1 MNRKWSIGLILFF
14 LLIAG
19 NVPLL
24 DAEPALAKA
33 GDAVIN
39 GSTVNVRSGP
49 GLSYSVEDSL
59 EKGDKVTILSQS
71 GDWFEI
77 ESDSGTGWIASWL
90 TAKTSN
96 GEPKTASAK
105 TAVSTVDRLNVRAE
119 PELSASV
126 LAQMNAGEGA
136 AVIGETG
143 DWLEVEFQ
151 NTRGFVSKQYISTSA
166 PTKAAPAPTKNEVS
180 SFEIAVDA
188 LNVRSKP
195 DLSSSVKAT
204 VKNGDIFPV
213 NSMQGNWVEIGL
225 SDGESGWVYA
235 FHGHLSDQ
243 SVKKAASPST
253 EMVTVLTDG
262 TNLRSE
268 PSTSSSVVS
277 RANAGDGL
285 TVVDKQGDWYQVALA
300 DGQQAFIADWVVTS
314 GEANVASSKPKQTAA
329 RKAGTLNGLTIVL
342 DPGHGGNDGGTVGAR
357 ETKEKD
363 LTLETAETLSHHLR
377 SAGADV
383 ILTRQSDTYVDLRKR
398 VSTAHQV
405 AADAFISLHYDA
417 AENSSV
423 SGFTTYYQLDYQQAL
438 AESVNAAL
446 GRKIDL
452 RDRGVRAGNYLVL
465 RENRQA
471 AILVE
476 LGYLSNFNDERVV
489 TSGKFQEQAALGLYN
504 GIINYFDT
512 KLGN

>member
-24 DAEPALAKA
+24 DSEPVLARA
-33 GDAVIN
+33 GDAVVT

-49 GLSYSVEDSL
+49 GLSYSVEDAL
-59 EKGDKVTILSQS
+59 EKGDKVTIVSQN

-77 ESDSGTGWIASWL
+77 EWSGGTGWIASWL
-90 TAKTSN
+90 TAKASS
-96 GEPKTASAK
+96 GETKTASGR
-105 TAVSTVDRLNVRAE
+105 TAVASVDQLNIRAE

-126 LAQMNAGEGA
+126 LSQMNAGDQA
-136 AVIGETG
+136 AVIGESG
-143 DWLEVEFQ
+143 DWLEVKFQ
-151 NTRGFVSKQYISTSA
+151 NTRGFVSKQYISTSE
-166 PTKAAPAPTKNEVS
+166 PTKADPAPAKSDIS
-180 SFEIAVDA
+180 SFKIAVDA

-195 DLSSSVKAT
+195 DLSSSITAT
-204 VKNGDIFPV
+204 VKNDEIFPV
-213 NSMQGNWVEIGL
+213 KSMDGNWVEIGL
-225 SDGESGWVYA
+225 SEGDNGWVYA

-243 SVKKAASPST
+243 PVRGAASPT
-253 EMVTVLTDG
+253 ENTVTVLTDG
-262 TNLRSE
+262 TNLRAE
-268 PSTSSSVVS
+268 ASTSSGVVD
-277 RANAGDGL
+277 RANAGEGL
-285 TVVDKQGDWYQVALA
+285 AVVNKEGDWYQIALA

-314 GEANVASSKPKQTAA
+314 GETKTAASPAEKKEA

-357 ETKEKD
+357 ETLEKD

-398 VSTAHQV
+398 VSAGHQV

-438 AESVNAAL
+438 AESVNEAL
-446 GRKIDL
+446 SHKIDL
-452 RDRGVRAGNYLVL
+452 RNRGVRAGNYLVL

-476 LGYLSNFNDERVV
+476 LGYLSNFNDERTV
-489 TSGKFQEQAALGLYN
+489 TSGKFQKQAALGLYN
-504 GIINYFDT
+504 GIVNYFDERLT
-512 KLGN
+512 N